1 MSSMPTAE
9 RGTTRHWLLPHER
22 WFARFGDRVRA
33 RRAAEPP
40 NPQALRFQQNYGP
53 DGQVLIE
60 AALVDLIAAGVLGIG
75 GGVLA
80 AVTEHGI
87 PATAGSWLQVVGI
100 LVGAI
105 TAVRAIQ
112 LSRAGRVFRAG
123 RPFTRLG
130 KPMP

>member
-1 MSSMPTAE
+1 MPTGE
-9 RGTTRHWLLPHER
+9 RGTTRRRLFPHER
-22 WFARFGDRVRA
+22 WFVRFGDRVRA

-60 AALVDLIAAGVLGIG
+60 AALVDLLAAGILGVG

-87 PATAGSWLQVVGI
+87 PATAGYWLQGVGI
-100 LVGAI
+100 LAAAVP
-105 TAVRAIQ
+105 AVRAIQ
-112 LSRAGRVFRAG
+112 LSRAGRLFRAG
-123 RPFTRLG
+123 RPFTRPG
-130 KPMP
+130 KPMR

>member
-1 MSSMPTAE
+1 MPTAG

-33 RRAAEPP
+33 RRAAEQP

-60 AALVDLIAAGVLGIG
+60 AALVDLLAAGFLSVG

-105 TAVRAIQ
+105 TVVRAIQ